1 MLACSAR
8 VRCDEADLLRAHSSV
23 GESARLITG
32 WSLVQVQVGPFAPY
46 PLHQA
51 ERKSLYLVSIERA
64 VSSAG
69 RALVSQA
76 RGHRFNPCT
85 AHHREASGRDVTPRE
100 AVGRD
105 ATPRPGRDRLGRAPG
120 ESTGSALRRAPR
132 FLLVAHAS

>member
-32 WSLVQVQVGPFAPY
+32 WSLVQVQVGPFAPF
-46 PLHQA
+46 PQHHA
-51 ERKSLYLVSIERA
+51 EKGPSYLVSIARA

-85 AHHREASGRDVTPRE
+85 AHHRGARGPGAMRN
-100 AVGRD
+100 AAGRD
-105 ATPRPGRDRLGRAPG
+105 AK
-120 ESTGSALRRAPR
+120 
-132 FLLVAHAS
+132 